1 MFPLLLIAAIAALA
15 LSQKK
20 SAPAA
25 PSGGGTVPPVGPEPA
40 KPSGPVVVPSTP
52 LPACEL
58 DAGIPPAVA
67 AQVSMALANVDAVPA
82 GQEGPAATGL
92 EQLATEFE
100 MSGFAKAAKCL
111 RDAAQRLRMKAETRA
126 VAMEPALTLT
136 DVPASGQMS
145 QKQGIDIQLR
155 PLPKG

>member
-20 SAPAA
+20 TAPAA

-67 AQVSMALANVDAVPA
+67 TQVSTALATVDAIPA
-82 GQEGPAATGL
+82 GQEGQAATAMEQLATGL
-92 EQLATEFE
+92 E
-100 MSGFAKAAKCL
+100 MSGYAKAAKCL

-126 VAMEPALTLT
+126 VAMEPALTLS
-136 DVPASGQMS
+136 DAPASGQMA

-155 PLPKG
+155 PVPKG